1 MTPENVI
8 EKWANYFNAGDLE
21 GITSLYHKDSTLLP
35 TFLPK
40 LLASKE
46 QISGYFIAAIEGKA
60 SIEVNVSQSIKKVV
74 SESTYLMTGTYVFCL
89 PSKGGEKYESWYSFL
104 IDLSDDSPIRHHHSS
119 RVPFDFDLSH

>member
-74 SESTYLMTGTYVFCL
+74 SENTYLMTGTYVFCL

>member
-1 MTPENVI
+1 MTPENII

-40 LLASKE
+40 LLSSKE

-60 SIEVNVSQSIKKVV
+60 SIEVNVSKSIKKVI
-74 SESTYLMTGTYVFCL
+74 SEDIYLMTGSYIFCL
-89 PSKGGEKYESWYSFL
+89 SSKGEEKYESWFSFL
-104 IDLSDDSPIRHHHSS
+104 IDLSVDSPIRHHHSS

>member
-60 SIEVNVSQSIKKVV
+60 SIEVNVSHSIKKVV

>member
-46 QISGYFIAAIEGKA
+46 QISSYFIAAIEGKA

>member
-8 EKWANYFNAGDLE
+8 EKWADYFNAGDLE
-21 GITSLYHKDSTLLP
+21 GITSLYHRDSTLLP

-40 LLASKE
+40 LLSSKE

-60 SIEVNVSQSIKKVV
+60 SIEVNVSQSIKKVIC
-74 SESTYLMTGTYVFCL
+74 EDIYLMTGSYIFCL
-89 PSKGGEKYESWYSFL
+89 PSKGGEKYESWFSFL
-104 IDLSDDSPIRHHHSS
+104 IDLSVDSPIRHHHSS

>member
-40 LLASKE
+40 LLESKE

-89 PSKGGEKYESWYSFL
+89 PSKGKEKFESWYSFL

>member
-40 LLASKE
+40 LLESKE

-74 SESTYLMTGTYVFCL
+74 SENTYLMTGTYVFCL
-89 PSKGGEKYESWYSFL
+89 PSKGGEKFESWYSFL

>member
-8 EKWANYFNAGDLE
+8 EKWADYFNAGDLE
-21 GITSLYHKDSTLLP
+21 GITSLYHRDSTLLP

-40 LLASKE
+40 LLSSKE

-60 SIEVNVSQSIKKVV
+60 SIEVNVGQSIKKVI
-74 SESTYLMTGTYVFCL
+74 SEDAYLMTGSYVFCL
-89 PSKGGEKYESWYSFL
+89 PSKGEEKYESWYSFL
-104 IDLSDDSPIRHHHSS
+104 IDLSVDSPIRHHHSS